1 MASSVPSSAEVADD
15 EPLTGRRPGD
25 RRIRVKQRAS
35 PYFRYVAPGRV
46 LTPEAVA
53 AIGLAHTQGANVGLN
68 LDCNPDGDATAIV
81 GPRN

>member
-15 EPLTGRRPGD
+15 EPLTGRRPAD
-25 RRIRVKQRAS
+25 RRIRVEQRAS

-46 LTPEAVA
+46 LTPESLA
-53 AIGLAHTQGANVGLN
+53 AIGLEHTQDANVGLT
-68 LDCNPDGDATAIV
+68 LDRNPDGGATAIV